1 MASASSVATT
11 NEASFDTPLLMLLLL
26 LRLLLAVPR
35 KLSVRA
41 DAWLRCELNGDIVG
55 FFATGKRANTK
66 VDVAQIALAVSYVI
80 IDSADGLAFLIFLFR
95 PFLLAIEDLT

>member
-11 NEASFDTPLLMLLLL
+11 NEASFDTSLLMLP
-26 LRLLLAVPR
+26 LLLAVPR

-80 IDSADGLAFLIFLFR
+80 IDSADGLAFLFLFR